1 MKATQ
6 QGARTR
12 PTVLALGTLLI
23 AGPILARALAGTGTL
38 DSDVWFLLAT
48 GREIARNGI
57 PHANPFSI
65 WPGQGIVVQQ
75 WLHDLWLWAW
85 YTAGGYTA
93 VAVSPCVPA
102 GLLFWQ
108 LARLMGDAAG
118 GRLSASALAFC
129 LAVPAVC
136 ICMYISVRP
145 TLWTALLCTVT
156 ARTML
161 RYLKD
166 GDRRVLLWLPAVAA
180 AGVNLQAAQWPLLA
194 ACAAAFALPCPHEI
208 ADADARRAWSARALP
223 ICAAVAGMCA
233 ASLLNPYGA
242 DGSLYVLKSLGEAGY
257 GGAIIEMQPLW
268 VSLGP
273 LFAVPVAAMA
283 LGPFALCRRSGA
295 KVPAGAVAM
304 LLAGIAAGVLHSRC
318 MWIAGL
324 SCGLCCAFGLAG
336 ALGEPVAHP
345 GRAAAAA
352 GAAMALLAAVSGL
365 AVSLA
370 PRSGGEAGM
379 LSVTESEMSPIFSA
393 IYDAGPDALVF
404 SSDISVYNQLEWE
417 GFKVPCDMR
426 PEIWGERIA
435 GAGAKS
441 AYRGIVDVLQ
451 GSTSLKEST
460 EDWGWE
466 LFLVRDDEADALR
479 SGGHF
484 DELAHGGGYTLF
496 ELSEGG
502 E

>member
-23 AGPILARALAGTGTL
+23 AGPILARALAGAGTL

-57 PHANPFSI
+57 PHDNPFSI

-85 YTAGGYTA
+85 YTAGGYTG
-93 VAVSPCVPA
+93 VAVSACVPA

-283 LGPFALCRRSGA
+283 LGPA
-295 KVPAGAVAM
+295 
-304 LLAGIAAGVLHSRC
+304 
-318 MWIAGL
+318 
-324 SCGLCCAFGLAG
+324 
-336 ALGEPVAHP
+336 
-345 GRAAAAA
+345 
-352 GAAMALLAAVSGL
+352 
-365 AVSLA
+365 
-370 PRSGGEAGM
+370 
-379 LSVTESEMSPIFSA
+379 
-393 IYDAGPDALVF
+393 
-404 SSDISVYNQLEWE
+404 
-417 GFKVPCDMR
+417 
-426 PEIWGERIA
+426 
-435 GAGAKS
+435 
-441 AYRGIVDVLQ
+441 
-451 GSTSLKEST
+451 
-460 EDWGWE
+460 
-466 LFLVRDDEADALR
+466 ALR
-479 SGGHF
+479 SRS
-484 DELAHGGGYTLF
+484 DA
-496 ELSEGG
+496 
-502 E
+502 